1 MKNKKKII
9 GEIWTYLKKIM
20 LHLYV
25 LLGNAFVFCGG
36 FGLFLLFVET
46 EYMINDFMEV
56 LTYRDATICAVGFF
70 ALFIFMFG
78 FAILKNHEYKFIKKE
93 LKNKYNIKIQGGAI
107 VSEEN

>member
-9 GEIWTYLKKIM
+9 GQIWTYFKNYLCE
-20 LHLYV
+20 

-36 FGLFLLFVET
+36 FGLFLLFVE
-46 EYMINDFMEV
+46 EEMIINDFMEV
-56 LTYRDATICAVGFF
+56 LTYREAIICAVGFF

-78 FAILKNHEYKFIKKE
+78 CSILKNHEYKHIKKE
-93 LKNKYNIKIQGGAI
+93 LKNKCNIDIQGGAI